1 MAYNDAQKK
10 ATEKYLKSLK
20 NIGIR
25 VKPEDYARYSAAAS
39 ASGMSLRA
47 FVLEAVEEKIAK
59 QGR

>member
-20 NIGIR
+20 RLDIR
-25 VKPEDYARYSAAAS
+25 IKPEDHERYSSAAEA
-39 ASGMSLRA
+39 AGMSLRA
-47 FVLEAVEEKIAK
+47 FVLEAVEEKVAK